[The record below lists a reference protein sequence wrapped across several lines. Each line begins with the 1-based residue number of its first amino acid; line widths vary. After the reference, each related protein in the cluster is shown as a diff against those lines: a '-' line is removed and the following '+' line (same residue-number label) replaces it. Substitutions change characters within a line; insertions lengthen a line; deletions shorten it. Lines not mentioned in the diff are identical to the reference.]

1 MPATTSKEENE
12 MKKYNRLFLTLAVF
26 TTLLFSSCHA
36 PVFYYIKNDVVS
48 EKASVN
54 GVIRSIARYT
64 TKKGNEYIVTVGSSG
79 FLYKKVYDAASKRW
93 TEDTQAHGKWTLVD
107 SDQLPFSLHHYDYT
121 TAKHFGQQII
131 KIISDSTTLYV
142 FTVDYKI
149 DMNEGTSCP
158 DNIYIWAVQP
168 QDEDS
173 DGKWNTLNPEEDWTE
188 LVEKNPI
195 IDLSNAFYMKDD
207 YYFSEFT
214 PFSTNAPKQANRKA
228 YFRVA
233 NPDSKADKKNL
244 YYELSDKIVK
254 AKTISKIVGTE
265 DSADKTAV
273 KGAAYFNGEVHFFTT
288 SAITTN
294 ETKDDAATVI
304 YWGNG
309 RYINYA
315 KDSID
320 NIHSK
325 HVDARN
331 KVSALAFCEDT
342 LLIGRGEINS
352 QSTSSFG
359 GIQKVDLEEDDIPKT
374 ELGTFTTNAQTQLLS
389 SYMISV
395 LFNTNPAKNELD
407 SSLYA
412 GLYFIGSSI
421 SGSFNNEGLWAYYP
435 SRRNW
440 NRE

>member
-1 MPATTSKEENE
+1 

-64 TKKGNEYIVTVGSSG
+64 TTNGNEYIVTVGPSG
-79 FLYKKVYDAASKRW
+79 FLYKRVYDAASDTW
-93 TEDTQAHGKWTLVD
+93 TTDTQKHGKWTLID

-121 TAKHFGQQII
+121 TAKHYGQQII

-149 DMNEGTSCP
+149 DLNEGTSCP

-168 QDEDS
+168 QDEGS
-173 DGKWNTLNPEEDWTE
+173 DGKWATLKDEDWTE
-188 LVEKNPI
+188 LVEANS

-214 PFSTNAPKQANRKA
+214 PFSTNAPQKANRKA

-233 NPDSKADKKNL
+233 NPDSKAAEKNL
-244 YYELSDKIVK
+244 YYELSDKNVSK
-254 AKTISKIVGTE
+254 LTIPAIVGTT

-273 KGAAYFNGEVHFFTT
+273 KGAAYFNGQVHFFTT

-294 ETKDDAATVI
+294 ESKKKDATVI
-304 YWGNG
+304 YWGND

-315 KDSID
+315 KDSIAD
-320 NIHSK
+320 IHSK

-331 KVSALAFCEDT
+331 QVSALAFCEDT

-359 GIQKVDLEEDDIPKT
+359 GIQKVDLEEDHTPKT
-374 ELGTFTTNAQTQLLS
+374 ELGTFTTNAQTQLLT
-389 SYMISV
+389 SYMLSV
-395 LFNTNPAKNELD
+395 LFNTNPADNELD

-421 SGSFNNEGLWAYYP
+421 SGSFNNEGLWSYYP
-435 SRRNW
+435 SRGNW

>member
-1 MPATTSKEENE
+1 

-64 TKKGNEYIVTVGSSG
+64 TTNGNEYIVTVGPSG
-79 FLYKKVYDAASKRW
+79 FLYKRVYDAASDTW
-93 TEDTQAHGKWTLVD
+93 TTDTQKHGKWTLID

-121 TAKHFGQQII
+121 TAKHYGQQII

-149 DMNEGTSCP
+149 DLNEGTSCP

-168 QDEDS
+168 QDEGS
-173 DGKWNTLNPEEDWTE
+173 DGKWTTLKDEDWTE
-188 LVEKNPI
+188 LVEANS

-214 PFSTNAPKQANRKA
+214 PFSTNAPQKANRKA

-233 NPDSKADKKNL
+233 NPDSKAAEKNL
-244 YYELSDKIVK
+244 YYELSDKNVS
-254 AKTISKIVGTE
+254 ALTIPAIVGTT

-273 KGAAYFNGEVHFFTT
+273 KGAAYFNGQVHFFTT

-294 ETKDDAATVI
+294 ESKNKDATVI
-304 YWGNG
+304 YWGND

-315 KDSID
+315 KDSIAD
-320 NIHSK
+320 IHSK

-331 KVSALAFCEDT
+331 QVSALAFCEDT

-359 GIQKVDLEEDDIPKT
+359 GIQKVDLEEDDTPKT
-374 ELGTFTTNAQTQLLS
+374 ELGTFTTNAQTQLLT
-389 SYMISV
+389 SYMLSV
-395 LFNTNPAKNELD
+395 LFNTNPADNELE

-421 SGSFNNEGLWAYYP
+421 SGSFNNEGLWSYYP
-435 SRRNW
+435 SRGNW

>member
-64 TKKGNEYIVTVGSSG
+64 TTNGNEYIVTVGSSG
-79 FLYKKVYDAASKRW
+79 FLYKKVYDAESNTWIK
-93 TEDTQAHGKWTLVD
+93 DTQAHGKWTLVD
-107 SDQLPFSLHHYDYT
+107 SEQLPFDLHHYDYT
-121 TAKHFGQQII
+121 TAKHYGQQII

-173 DGKWNTLNPEEDWTE
+173 DGKWNTLNPKEDWTE
-188 LVEKNPI
+188 LVEAYS
-195 IDLSNAFYMKDD
+195 ID
-207 YYFSEFT
+207 SEFT
-214 PFSTNAPKQANRKA
+214 PFSTNAPQKANRKA

-233 NPDSKADKKNL
+233 NPDSKAAEKNL
-244 YYELSDKIVK
+244 YYELSDKNVSLI
-254 AKTISKIVGTE
+254 TIPEIVGTE

-273 KGAAYFNGEVHFFTT
+273 KGAAYFNGKVHFFTT

-294 ETKDDAATVI
+294 ETKDKDATVI

-315 KDSID
+315 KDSIG

-331 KVSALAFCEDT
+331 KVSALAFCKDT

-359 GIQKVDLEEDDIPKT
+359 GIQKVDLEEYDIPKT

-395 LFNTNPAKNELD
+395 LFNTNPADNELE